1 MQNIEYTLKDYVKLF
16 IVSQGSCGET
26 NIKRKE
32 TTNKTTTMHIK
43 VAIRKYVKKKKE
55 KKRRR
60 NEICSAG
67 FMPLLLNPKIIHEKI
82 SSIFLSRFV
91 LFKQ

>member
-43 VAIRKYVKKKKE
+43 VAIRKYVEKKKREKKKK
-55 KKRRR
+55 K
-60 NEICSAG
+60 
-67 FMPLLLNPKIIHEKI
+67 
-82 SSIFLSRFV
+82 
-91 LFKQ
+91 